1 MSETNTSNAG
11 ISAEAQ
17 HVLNSLEAHFAAVV
31 AATKGA
37 DKATIE
43 HVKSAFESVLK
54 RLDAWGV
61 RLARDVTE
69 VHVDVGTAGQS
80 AMPPA
85 KPTLATKPAAGVQS
99 TGDALPPGNASVATN

>member
-37 DKATIE
+37 DKATID
-43 HVKSAFESVLK
+43 HVKSAFEAVLK

-69 VHVDVGTAGQS
+69 VHVDVGTAGQA
-80 AMPPA
+80 AMPA
-85 KPTLATKPAAGVQS
+85 KPAPAKPVLAGGVDPLPA
-99 TGDALPPGNASVATN
+99 GNASVATATN